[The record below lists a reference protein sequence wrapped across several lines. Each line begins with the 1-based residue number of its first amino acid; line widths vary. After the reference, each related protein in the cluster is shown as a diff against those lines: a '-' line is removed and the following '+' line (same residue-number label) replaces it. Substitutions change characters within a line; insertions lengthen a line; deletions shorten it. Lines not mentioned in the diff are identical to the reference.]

1 MLQGRKALSP
11 GVHVQKARAW
21 GEWRG
26 GGETFSLPS
35 DPAASIL
42 ALAPREGRESAA
54 GQDWLPN
61 PGAHRPVPLPRT
73 STPHLRQRTVRQRH
87 RVAARHQSA
96 ATLRAPGS
104 AAAWRLLRP
113 AGREGEGE
121 GRLSALAHPPLAEQF
136 APPDTEQV
144 EQGQCPLLSPYSGW
158 ACGRWCRGH
167 LGRTRSPHISADD
180 GGQLGEDRV
189 LVSQARA

>member
-1 MLQGRKALSP
+1 MERPS
-11 GVHVQKARAW
+11 V
-21 GEWRG
+21 
-26 GGETFSLPS
+26 LPS

-61 PGAHRPVPLPRT
+61 PGAHRPAPLRRT
-73 STPHLRQRTVRQRH
+73 SAPHLRQRTVRQRH

-136 APPDTEQV
+136 APPDTEQA

-158 ACGRWCRGH
+158 ACAEGTSGGH
-167 LGRTRSPHISADD
+167 GPPTSQPMTEDSLGRTGS
-180 GGQLGEDRV
+180 
-189 LVSQARA
+189 